1 MKNKKKVLRKLIIF
15 LIIIFQSSYLYFF
28 KVPSLIPGETA
39 NFTNASDTLS
49 NSRISYRAGVA
60 TGAASSSVVTIDSS
74 GNADND
80 TDHLFPNDVLCF
92 AGANLDGC
100 YSQATY
106 TVANIVDGTNFNF
119 TPALGGTAL
128 GANDLVIAT
137 QSSTHT
143 IAFTLA
149 NAVPSNGDIL
159 ITIPSIDVTGKTNDG
174 FPDTAASIATNGF
187 DLNSLAAGDVS
198 AASSG
203 CTNNWSA
210 TETITAGDAS
220 TDHTIRIDRATDSCA
235 AGSTITVTV
244 GSTNKLINPAPITT
258 GHTQGVADVYT
269 INVKTRD
276 GSDNTLD
283 QSNIKVAVIEGVLV
297 SATVSETLS
306 LTVAGVSSS
315 SSTCGQTT
323 DVTTTAMSVP
333 WGTISSFAAF
343 QEAAQTVT
351 VSTNADAGYNVKV
364 DENDQMGKNG
374 VTCTGAAAGEAANC
388 IQDTLCGA
396 VSCSESS
403 GYYWTSTAKYGLGF
417 SLENV
422 SGTDASF
429 LYDSTSE
436 PCTTT
441 GGGTSTNFC
450 ARQFAD
456 QEASETK
463 QNIMSNAGP
472 VSASQA
478 YMCYRL
484 NVSATQPAG
493 YYFNKVRYTATAT
506 F

>member
-1 MKNKKKVLRKLIIF
+1 MKIKKKFFRKLLIFIIV
-15 LIIIFQSSYLYFF
+15 IFQSSYLYFF
-28 KVPSLIPGETA
+28 KVPSIVPGEA
-39 NFTNASDTLS
+39 GNFTNASDTLS

-60 TGAASSSVVTIDSS
+60 TGAASSSVVTIDST
-74 GNADND
+74 GNADNN
-80 TDHLFPNDVLCF
+80 TNHLFPKDVVCF

-106 TVANIVDGTNFNF
+106 TVANIVDTTNFNF

-137 QSSTHT
+137 QTATHT

-149 NAVPSNGDIL
+149 NAVPLDGDIL
-159 ITIPSIDVTGKTNDG
+159 ITIPAIDVTGKTNDG
-174 FPDTAASIATNGF
+174 FPDTAASVATNGF
-187 DLNSLAAGDVS
+187 DLNSLAASDVS
-198 AASSG
+198 VSSSG
-203 CTNNWSA
+203 CNNNWNA
-210 TETITAGDAS
+210 TETITAGTSS

-235 AGSTITVTV
+235 AGSTVTVTV

-258 GHTQGVADVYT
+258 GHTQGTADVYT

-315 SSTCGQTT
+315 TSACGQTT
-323 DVTTTAMSVP
+323 DVTTTATSVP

-364 DENDQMGKNG
+364 DENDQMGKDG
-374 VTCTGAAAGEAANC
+374 VTCTGASAGESANC
-388 IQDTLCGA
+388 IQDTTCGA
-396 VSCSESS
+396 SACSESTS
-403 GYYWTSTAKYGLGF
+403 QDWTSTSYYGLGF
-417 SLENV
+417 SLANV
-422 SGTDASF
+422 SGTDAAFTYNES
-429 LYDSTSE
+429 
-436 PCTTT
+436 
-441 GGGTSTNFC
+441 
-450 ARQFAD
+450 ARTFSSRQIAD

>member
-1 MKNKKKVLRKLIIF
+1 MKIKRKLLRKFFIFIIV
-15 LIIIFQSSYLYFF
+15 IFQSSYLYFF

-60 TGAASSSVVTIDSS
+60 TGASSSQIVTIDSS
-74 GNADND
+74 GNAGND
-80 TDHLFPNDVLCF
+80 TDHLFPNDVVCF
-92 AGANLDGC
+92 AGGDLDGC

-106 TVANIVDGTNFNF
+106 TVANIIDGTNFNF
-119 TPALGGTAL
+119 TTALGGTAL
-128 GANDLVIAT
+128 GANDYVIAT

-149 NAVPSNGDIL
+149 NAVPADGDIL
-159 ITIPSIDVTGKTNDG
+159 ITIPSIDITGKTNDG
-174 FPDTAASIATNGF
+174 FPDTAASVATNGF
-187 DLNSLAAGDVS
+187 DLNSLAVGDVS

-203 CTNNWSA
+203 CTNNWNA
-210 TETITAGDAS
+210 TETIAAGDAS
-220 TDHTIRIDRATDSCA
+220 SDHTIRIDRETDSCA
-235 AGSTITVTV
+235 ASSTITVTV

-297 SATVSETLS
+297 SATVDETLS
-306 LTVAGVSSS
+306 LTVGGVSSS
-315 SSTCGQTT
+315 TSACGQTT

-351 VSTNADAGYNVKV
+351 VSTNADAGYNVKI

-374 VTCTGAAAGEAANC
+374 VTCTGAAAGEAENC
-388 IQDTLCGA
+388 IQDTTCDGA
-396 VSCSESS
+396 ACDEDTSAD
-403 GYYWTSTAKYGLGF
+403 WTSTSAYGLGF
-417 SLENV
+417 SLADV
-422 SGTDASF
+422 SGSDASF
-429 LYDSTSE
+429 LYNESSRTFS
-436 PCTTT
+436 C
-441 GGGTSTNFC
+441 
-450 ARQFAD
+450 RQFAD

-463 QNIMSNAGP
+463 QNIMENTGP
-472 VSASQA
+472 VSASQS